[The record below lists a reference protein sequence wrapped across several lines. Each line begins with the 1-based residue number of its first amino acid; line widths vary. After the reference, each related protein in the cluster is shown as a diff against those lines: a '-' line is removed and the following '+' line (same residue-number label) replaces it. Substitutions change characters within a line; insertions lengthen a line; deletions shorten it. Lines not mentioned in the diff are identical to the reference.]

1 MTAIMHFRSLDRR
14 RLTAM
19 AGVSLVHVSLLLG
32 LALAPR
38 DAPIDSLPQPV
49 MDVLMMRVQRVT
61 PPETATHAGG
71 GGAAAASRIHAP
83 PTLPVDPELPAPIA
97 QAPVP
102 ELVVGLAPLADMAPG
117 LGLGGEGAGTGAGN
131 GEGAG
136 DGQGRGAGPVLV
148 RGPQGAIMSANASE
162 SELAASG
169 RPYAVLQCYIRA
181 GSERLENCRVTSEHP
196 AGAGIGRSALGKAQE
211 FRYKPPERMGRFG
224 GRHRQ
229 TVAIA
234 FPPDAA
240 ATSSGGRH

>member
-1 MTAIMHFRSLDRR
+1 MTAIMHFRSMDGR

-19 AGVSLVHVSLLLG
+19 AGVSLVHVILLLG
-32 LALAPR
+32 LTLAPR
-38 DAPIDSLPQPV
+38 DAPINSLPQPV
-49 MDVLMMRVQRVT
+49 IDVLMMRPQRVT
-61 PPETATHAGG
+61 PPEAVTHAGG

-83 PTLPVDPELPAPIA
+83 PALPVDLELPTPIA

-102 ELVVGLAPLADMAPG
+102 ELVVGLAPLADLVPG
-117 LGLGGEGAGTGAGN
+117 LGSGGEGTGTGAGN

-136 DGQGRGAGPVLV
+136 DGPVLV
-148 RGPQGAIMSANASE
+148 QGPQGAIISSNASE
-162 SELAASG
+162 SALAASG

-196 AGAGIGRSALGKAQE
+196 TGVGIGRSALGKAQE
-211 FRYKPPERMGRFG
+211 FRYKPPGRMGRFG

-234 FPPDAA
+234 FPPEAA
-240 ATSSGGRH
+240 AASPGGRH